1 MSARAIRTLT
11 HGLRLCAIRS
21 ALGNAL
27 GRDAAAH
34 GGRAGGAFPASGAT
48 PASARAQGG
57 RHGRHPRPG
66 GIPRPDGTRPE
77 PRHGREARAGR
88 PDLPRAAGPG
98 GRAGEA
104 ARARGRRPGRGP
116 AVAADRSPG
125 RRRPV
130 GLRRH
135 PRRRRQQLDGDAS
148 GAEVAAPAAGAAT
161 VAGRL
166 APLAPA
172 ICGDRVRAPAVQT
185 AVPVRRPTS
194 AR

>member
-1 MSARAIRTLT
+1 MGDTRGQEGDPGQTGHGQSHVTDEKLEQAGQIFHERPVQEDERAR
-11 HGLRLCAIRS
+11 
-21 ALGNAL
+21 
-27 GRDAAAH
+27 
-34 GGRAGGAFPASGAT
+34 
-48 PASARAQGG
+48 Q
-57 RHGRHPRPG
+57 
-66 GIPRPDGTRPE
+66 
-77 PRHGREARAGR
+77 HGREGGDPDEVRRSRRA
-88 PDLPRAAGPG
+88 DH
-98 GRAGEA
+98 
-104 ARARGRRPGRGP
+104 
-116 AVAADRSPG
+116 PG

-130 GLRRH
+130 RLRRH